1 MKPLIVAEFQL
12 VRLKLIS
19 RDIRRALLVE
29 YTDRL
34 PGHRRFLD
42 TFATALGYRSFSHLS
57 LIAKTQRKSDTVIHH
72 ALYSRC
78 NAVAHA
84 VMELLSTQDA
94 FVRDKIL
101 ETIDMVLE
109 KHGVHEQDAT
119 VPPST
124 PANEKHFTTPT
135 TENSTTVENRCIR
148 VRHRRREVRRMV
160 NTNEFGLRE
169 VDVGLK
175 TALHI
180 CSKWGLSEQE
190 TSELLGHVSEAHR
203 SPDSQTRL
211 LEKFSYVLRIYRL
224 LNDVQQGKIERA
236 RSWIKRPMSV
246 FSGATPFEL
255 MKEGP
260 ASCAE
265 VMEYLQH
272 ILGGGS

>member
-29 YTDRL
+29 YTERL

-57 LIAKTQRKSDTVIHH
+57 LVAKTQRKSDTVIHH
-72 ALYSRC
+72 AVHSRR

-84 VMELLSTQDA
+84 VMELLGTQDA
-94 FVRDKIL
+94 FVKDKIL

-109 KHGVHEQDAT
+109 KHGVHEQGAN
-119 VPPST
+119 VPPSV
-124 PANEKHFTTPT
+124 PASVKHFPAPT
-135 TENSTTVENRCIR
+135 AENSTLVENRCIR
-148 VRHRRREVRRMV
+148 VRSRRREIRKMV
-160 NTNEFGLRE
+160 NTNGFGLRE

-175 TALHI
+175 AALHI

-190 TSELLGHVSEAHR
+190 TSELLGHVPPTHR

-246 FSGATPFEL
+246 FSDATPFEL

-260 ASCAE
+260 AGCAE

-272 ILGGGS
+272 VLGGGS